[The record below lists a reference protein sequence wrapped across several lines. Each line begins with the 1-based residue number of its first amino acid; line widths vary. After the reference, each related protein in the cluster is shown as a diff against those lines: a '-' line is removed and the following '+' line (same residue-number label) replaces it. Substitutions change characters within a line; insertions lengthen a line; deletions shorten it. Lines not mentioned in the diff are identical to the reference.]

1 MISIDDVVKEVS
13 KRLDLDKDIVEKVC
27 KHPFQQVVQIMK
39 SDNTQ
44 DVLFNGLFRFRL
56 KRRYKENK
64 QKEYSK

>member
-1 MISIDDVVKEVS
+1 MISIDEVVKEVS
-13 KRLDLDKDIVEKVC
+13 KRLDLDKDLVEKVC

-64 QKEYSK
+64 QRKYSK